1 MRAGNELRAST
12 RQRQASQRMIESEE
26 NEKLCEEYWEEM
38 DKSTMLVVT
47 QYDSQ
52 NEPTEIIESQLLTVS
67 ICEATVTDYEAV
79 SADFNNI
86 FNDGVDIKS
95 TPKHR
100 NGENRYQR
108 CYPTTKDQSYD
119 ARQEKDKNA
128 ELIKE
133 IEELKIQKELNENC
147 NECYHKVLE
156 IGHLK
161 SSQKKLSLEK
171 TQKTKQI
178 EELSEKLNK
187 KEGGK
192 NTTNEEAKKQK
203 EENKKIKLEIQKKE
217 GEIERLTKKVE
228 ELTEENVKT
237 KEELRITKETEE
249 LLMEKIKKK
258 EKEIEKEMNGVLA
271 KHEEKAKNYGAE
283 EASED
288 NKDTEQDKQA
298 EDEEDKAED
307 EENKEDK
314 EDKEDKEEEDK
325 KKDKDEGIKKKCW
338 GNIFIT
344 IL

>member
-100 NGENRYQR
+100 NGENKYQR
-108 CYPTTKDQSYD
+108 CYPTTKEQSYD
-119 ARQEKDKNA
+119 
-128 ELIKE
+128 ELTKE

-171 TQKTKQI
+171 TQKI
-178 EELSEKLNK
+178 S
-187 KEGGK
+187 
-192 NTTNEEAKKQK
+192 
-203 EENKKIKLEIQKKE
+203 
-217 GEIERLTKKVE
+217 R
-228 ELTEENVKT
+228 
-237 KEELRITKETEE
+237 
-249 LLMEKIKKK
+249 
-258 EKEIEKEMNGVLA
+258 
-271 KHEEKAKNYGAE
+271 
-283 EASED
+283 
-288 NKDTEQDKQA
+288 
-298 EDEEDKAED
+298 
-307 EENKEDK
+307 
-314 EDKEDKEEEDK
+314 
-325 KKDKDEGIKKKCW
+325 
-338 GNIFIT
+338 
-344 IL
+344 